1 MFRYHFKLSVRN
13 LAKQWLVSG
22 INILGLGFGMACV
35 IIIFLFVKNEVG
47 FNRYHKNADRIY
59 RLINKYS
66 VRDGG
71 LQYSPFQEDG
81 IAEGLK
87 QDIPSVEYSSVFRRT
102 NVWVENENK
111 KYKVRIA
118 FVHPDF
124 LLMFSQKLLAGNL
137 ETALEKPQSV
147 LLCRSKANSIFPGMA
162 GDYEHMIGKSITF
175 PQNPPNQYM
184 VTAIIED
191 QPENTSMEFTGLT
204 HFDNCQIYPRANDEF
219 GANSVYLQLREKT
232 DPKEAEKTVK
242 SLIDKYVGKKLQ
254 DIATYYG
261 LKKGEYTFTWELQPL
276 KDIYLKST
284 EIKSSYERKGNSQ
297 VLYMISL
304 IALVILFIAC
314 FNYIMLTISHSM
326 ERMKEMAVMKILGA
340 KRKNIIRQFWSE
352 SFLLVLLA
360 MFLGIVLAEQ
370 LLPLFN
376 KIAGKNLNFTL
387 YQDWSSYLFLFV
399 VLMAIVF
406 ITSFYITTFLFVHT
420 NPLSILR
427 RETVISH
434 RYGFSR
440 LFILI
445 QYLISVTLLVCTTV
459 ITKQLNHLRTLDVG
473 FNRNNLV
480 EIDVDFR
487 KAKVDLLKTRL
498 LENPLIEQVTTSDRT
513 FISGSSSELF
523 KNKKGEFIDTRILR
537 IDKDYVKSLGLKII
551 DGDNVQDALPGDTI
565 LKVLVNETLVKAYRM
580 DEPVGDFI
588 FFDPINRYVQIVGVV
603 KDFHY
608 DSMKD
613 PIMPLIMETFPYN
626 SIWAMF
632 VRINPE
638 NRTAAL
644 DHIRKSWEAVLPE
657 FPYDYT
663 FMDDL
668 LNGQYVNEER
678 WAKITGISA
687 LLAILLT
694 ALGLLGLTGLL
705 VSKRTKEIGIRKVNG
720 ARVWQ
725 ILVLIN
731 ADFMR
736 WVLAAIVMA
745 IPVGWYIMTRW
756 LRNFENRMDLSW
768 WYFAFAGLA
777 AILIAAATVS
787 WRSWRYARK
796 NPVETLKYE

>member
-1 MFRYHFKLSVRN
+1 
-13 LAKQWLVSG
+13 
-22 INILGLGFGMACV
+22 
-35 IIIFLFVKNEVG
+35 
-47 FNRYHKNADRIY
+47 
-59 RLINKYS
+59 
-66 VRDGG
+66 
-71 LQYSPFQEDG
+71 
-81 IAEGLK
+81 
-87 QDIPSVEYSSVFRRT
+87 
-102 NVWVENENK
+102 
-111 KYKVRIA
+111 
-118 FVHPDF
+118 
-124 LLMFSQKLLAGNL
+124 
-137 ETALEKPQSV
+137 
-147 LLCRSKANSIFPGMA
+147 
-162 GDYEHMIGKSITF
+162 
-175 PQNPPNQYM
+175 
-184 VTAIIED
+184 
-191 QPENTSMEFTGLT
+191 
-204 HFDNCQIYPRANDEF
+204 
-219 GANSVYLQLREKT
+219 
-232 DPKEAEKTVK
+232 
-242 SLIDKYVGKKLQ
+242 
-254 DIATYYG
+254 
-261 LKKGEYTFTWELQPL
+261 
-276 KDIYLKST
+276 
-284 EIKSSYERKGNSQ
+284 
-297 VLYMISL
+297 LYMISL

-340 KRKNIIRQFWSE
+340 QRKNIIRQFWSE

-756 LRNFENRMDLSW
+756 LRNFENRTDLSW